1 MGIKGITE
9 STLEVGGRTWFY
21 REAVPE
27 QDNGRPPVVLLH
39 GLVSQSYGWRKT
51 MPELAAAGFR
61 AIAPDWLGCGFSQK
75 VDRLDFSYRPEALA
89 AALGEWIDAMELDR
103 FSLVTQGFLGTA
115 GLLYALGARDR
126 VERLAILNGPVTP
139 DAKLPW
145 KMAQLGIPLV
155 GDMLT
160 QDPLLVD
167 RILEGGSPYQVADED
182 LDVYRRPFLKSSDA
196 GRSLLAIVQRLAVPK
211 VMKTVAAGFPSWA
224 GPVLVLWGDRDPWT
238 PVAQAEAFVKTLPQ
252 GELVIL
258 EEVGHYPQE
267 DWPEKV
273 NEALLLFLRRK
284 GDGDL

>member
-9 STLEVGGRTWFY
+9 ATLEVGGRTWFY

-27 QDNGRPPVVLLH
+27 RDNGRPPVVLLH

-51 MPELAAAGFR
+51 LPALAEAGFR

-89 AALGEWIDAMELDR
+89 AALGDWVEAMGLERL
-103 FSLVTQGFLGTA
+103 SLVTQGFLGTV
-115 GLLYALGARDR
+115 GLLYALGAGDR
-126 VERLAILNGPVTP
+126 VERVAILNGPVTL

-167 RILEGGSPYQVADED
+167 RVLEGGSPYQVADED

-196 GRSLLAIVQRLAVPK
+196 GRSLLAIVLRLAVPT
-211 VMKTVAAGFPSWA
+211 VSKTVAEGFRTWRKPA
-224 GPVLVLWGDRDPWT
+224 IVIWGDRDPWT
-238 PVAQAEAFVKTLPQ
+238 PVAQAETFAKSLPQ

-273 NEALLLFLRRK
+273 NEALIPFLRRM
-284 GDGDL
+284 D